1 MLGGPLQLKRL
12 CITELNVCDY
22 CEQRWNNDITTLA
35 AMDDDESSVLQSTV
49 TNPVS
54 NTISQLAKIKVSIVP
69 VR

>member
-1 MLGGPLQLKRL
+1 
-12 CITELNVCDY
+12 
-22 CEQRWNNDITTLA
+22 
-35 AMDDDESSVLQSTV
+35 MDDDESSVLQSTV